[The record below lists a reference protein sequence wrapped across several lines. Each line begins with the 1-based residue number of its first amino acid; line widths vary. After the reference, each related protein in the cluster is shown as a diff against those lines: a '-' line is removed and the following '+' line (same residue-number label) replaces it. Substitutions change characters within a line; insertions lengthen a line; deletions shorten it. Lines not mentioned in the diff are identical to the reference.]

1 MSYTEYGDDFTRRA
15 PEGWSEAL
23 GHATDDLRMV
33 PKEIYECPDEL
44 VRVFVVASEIHHAGS
59 LKLHHKEKLAQ
70 VINDLER
77 AVSRKRR

>member
-1 MSYTEYGDDFTRRA
+1 
-15 PEGWSEAL
+15 
-23 GHATDDLRMV
+23 LRMV

-44 VRVFVVASEIHHAGS
+44 VRVFLVANEIHHASS
-59 LKLHHKEKLAQ
+59 LELHHRESLAQ